1 MSQEAFHGK
10 WAAIQKGGAESNLE
24 EKSIYVEKGDVP
36 VTQRQLSLYNYFRF
50 IEECLRKIGAK
61 KVIELGCGR
70 GTIGLYCK
78 TYLGLDVTLMDN
90 EENAIGIARE
100 AFGSRNLPAH
110 FLVGDALKTD
120 IETGAYD
127 ATLSIGL
134 AEHLDNVEE
143 LFAEQLRI
151 LRPGGVMVT
160 LNIPKKFSVQ
170 HLNFVMRAVKKCFG
184 LYKGKI
190 FKDYYRNTYTAE
202 QYAQFARNVGFTNVA
217 VTHVCP
223 FPIYVPIRRSTDRR
237 IVAIR
242 RGILRI
248 RKLFMHYPYKTNRVM
263 AHAHFLVA
271 TKPANTEKNAAANV
285 N

>member
-24 EKSIYVEKGDVP
+24 EKSIYVEKGDIP
-36 VTQRQLSLYNYFRF
+36 RTQRQLSLYNYFLF
-50 IEECLRKIGAK
+50 IQEHLKNIGAK
-61 KVIELGCGR
+61 NVIELGCGR
-70 GTIGLYCK
+70 GTIGLYCR
-78 TYLGLDVTLMDN
+78 TYMGLDVTLMDN

-100 AFGSRNLPAH
+100 AFGSRNLDAH
-110 FLVGDALKTD
+110 FLVGDALKTG
-120 IETGAYD
+120 IPQGSYD
-127 ATLSIGL
+127 ATVSIGL

-151 LRPGGVMVT
+151 LRPGGVMIS

-170 HLNFVMRAVKKCFG
+170 HLNFVMRTFKKCIG

-190 FKDYYRNTYTAE
+190 FKDYYRNTYSAR
-202 QYAQFARNVGFTNVA
+202 QYAQFAKNIGFTNVA

-237 IVAIR
+237 IVTVR
-242 RGILRI
+242 RGILAL

-271 TKPANTEKNAAANV
+271 YKPS
-285 N
+285 